1 MVFSYSEKS
10 QTINTIRSADWPV
23 PGAAAPPIETP
34 RMRLASA
41 PRRLT
46 LAGLLATTLLAA
58 ALPAAAQ
65 DYPARPIRI
74 IAPFPTG
81 TGPDANTR
89 EIAAEMTKVLGQTV
103 LVENKPGASTMI
115 GMTAGAAAAPDG
127 YTLVMGSTTSMSV
140 VPHLYSKVP
149 YRHDKDFAPI
159 SLVGLLNTALIANAG
174 VKENV
179 ARDLVTRLKAEPDAV
194 VAATSG
200 VGSYSHLAGEWFAA
214 GAGVKLRFIPYA
226 TTSPYTDLVGGQQ
239 VQLMFDALPAAIGN
253 VKAGKLKV
261 LALTG
266 KARHPRFP
274 DVPTFA
280 EAGIT
285 PYSPTAWIGLFA
297 PAGTPKAIVDRLAE
311 AMQKATAQNPAL
323 IDKWLGYG
331 GELRSMTPEAF
342 TAFLKEDNALW
353 GAAIGKA
360 GIKLD

>member
-1 MVFSYSEKS
+1 MRPAHRPGPFS
-10 QTINTIRSADWPV
+10 RR
-23 PGAAAPPIETP
+23 AAV
-34 RMRLASA
+34 
-41 PRRLT
+41 
-46 LAGLLATTLLAA
+46 AGLLAACSAWATA
-58 ALPAAAQ
+58 PACAQAQ
-65 DYPARPIRI
+65 DYPNKPIRL

-89 EIAAEMTKVLGQTV
+89 EIAAELSKVLGQNV
-103 LVENKPGASTMI
+103 VVDNKPGASSMI
-115 GMTAGAAAAPDG
+115 GMAAGAAAAPDG
-127 YTLVMGSTTSMSV
+127 YTLVIGSTTSMSV
-140 VPHLYSKVP
+140 VPHLYNKVP

-159 SLVGLLNTALIANAG
+159 SVVGLLNTALIANAG
-174 VKENV
+174 VKDNV
-179 ARDLVTRLKAEPDAV
+179 AKDLITRLRAEPDSV

-253 VKAGKLKV
+253 VRAGKLKV

-266 KARHPRFP
+266 KARHPKFP

-285 PYSPTAWIGLFA
+285 QYSPTAWIGLFA
-297 PAGTPKAIVDRLAE
+297 PAGTPKPIVDKLAD
-311 AMQKATAQNPAL
+311 AMQKATTQNPAL
-323 IDKWLGYG
+323 VEKWLSYG
-331 GELRSMTPEAF
+331 GELKAMTPEAF

-353 GAAIGKA
+353 GQAIARA